1 MGMTRKRGM
10 AEADLGDLLA
20 QVAENMDVL
29 SSTANPVR
37 AAPSVDAAAGH
48 RERMREK
55 LLTAGPDALLD
66 YEMLEMVLFLALP
79 RQDTKP
85 IAKALLARFGSFA
98 ASIAAPANELAQVS
112 GMGSAGIAALK
123 TVQAAAIRLL
133 RGELKDRDAIG
144 TWDQLMGYLNATL
157 AREPTEQFRVLYL
170 NNRNHLIEDKLL
182 GIGTVNHTPVYP
194 REVVKRAM
202 DLHATA
208 MILVHNHP
216 SGDPT
221 PSRADIDMTR
231 EVRAAATALGI
242 VLHDHV
248 VIGNGAWVSMRKE
261 GLL

>member
-1 MGMTRKRGM
+1 MTKKRGL
-10 AEADLGDLLA
+10 AEAAVGDLLS
-20 QVAENMDVL
+20 QVADAT
-29 SSTANPVR
+29 SSLNTQVQARR
-37 AAPSVDAAAGH
+37 APASPNSTAGH
-48 RERMREK
+48 RDRMRER
-55 LLTAGPDALLD
+55 LLTGGPSALLD
-66 YEMLEMVLFLALP
+66 YELMEMVLFLALA

-85 IAKALLARFGSFA
+85 IAKALVHRFGSFA
-98 ASIAAPANELAQVS
+98 GAIVAPQHEL
-112 GMGSAGIAALK
+112 SAVPGVGDGVIAALK
-123 TVQAAAIRLL
+123 TVQAAAVRLMHA
-133 RGELKDRDAIG
+133 ELQDRDAIG

-194 REVVKRAM
+194 REVMKRAM